1 MEGSM
6 NRCQRRLL
14 KVFLESGG
22 DVADVTGIDAFT
34 TVVQSHVMLLSPAVR
49 RAVSMVLDAG
59 EEASYEDIAD
69 TLSREEGRPVSVTSV
84 RARVSR
90 GIRGIENAIRRRA
103 GRVAHADLPVV
114 PPAGGPSLNGHS
126 RPRSRQAAPLDD
138 RGVWAVP
145 PRTAYV

>member
-1 MEGSM
+1 M

-22 DVADVTGIDAFT
+22 VVADVNGIDAFT

-69 TLSREEGRPVSVTSV
+69 TLTREEGHPVSVTSV

-90 GIRGIENAIRRRA
+90 GIRFVEAAIRRRA
-103 GRVAHADLPVV
+103 AWTSPADLPAV
-114 PPAGGPSLNGHS
+114 PPPGGPSLNGHS
-126 RPRSRQAAPLDD
+126 RPRTRQTSAPDG
-138 RGVWAVP
+138 REVWGMPA
-145 PRTAYV
+145 RSAYA

>member
-1 MEGSM
+1 M

-59 EEASYEDIAD
+59 EDASYEDIAD
-69 TLSREEGRPVSVTSV
+69 ALTREEGHTVSVTSV

-90 GIRGIENAIRRRA
+90 GIRFVEHGIRRRA
-103 GRVAHADLPVV
+103 MWTSPSDLPAV
-114 PPAGGPSLNGHS
+114 PPPGRPSLNGHS
-126 RPRSRQAAPLDD
+126 RPRLRQTPVHDG
-138 RGVWAVP
+138 REVWGLPA
-145 PRTAYV
+145 RSAYA

>member
-1 MEGSM
+1 M

-22 DVADVTGIDAFT
+22 DVTDVTGIDVFT

-59 EEASYEDIAD
+59 EDASYEDIAD
-69 TLSREEGRPVSVTSV
+69 TLSREEGHAVSVTSV

-90 GIRGIENAIRRRA
+90 GVRSIEDAIRRRA
-103 GRVAHADLPVV
+103 TPRGAGDLSVV
-114 PPAGGPSLNGHS
+114 PPSSLPSLNGHA
-126 RPRSRQAAPLDD
+126 RPRSRETSPSDGQD
-138 RGVWAVP
+138 WNVP
-145 PRTAYV
+145 PRVAYV